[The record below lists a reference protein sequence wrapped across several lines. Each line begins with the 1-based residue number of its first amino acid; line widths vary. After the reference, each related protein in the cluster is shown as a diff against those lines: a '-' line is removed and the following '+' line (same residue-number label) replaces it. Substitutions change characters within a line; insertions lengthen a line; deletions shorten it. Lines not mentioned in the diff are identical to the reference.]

1 LHSSAKPL
9 TLFNNTHNN
18 CTCINN
24 ARKKKHVGRHPS
36 EHTNTTV
43 LNAQQDPIVDNISY
57 TQFHTSTAPRAKD
70 YYEILGVAKGAS
82 KSEIKKAYYA
92 LAKQYH
98 PDTNK
103 SQDAHK
109 KFTDISQAYEVLS
122 DDEKRKT
129 YDAYG
134 SQAFEGNA
142 AGANGGPGGGFGG
155 FGGGFPGGGFG
166 GFTSPE
172 EIFRKIQEEFG
183 GGFGSMFDEQP
194 GGGGSKKGN
203 NIEVGINLSF
213 MEAITGCEKELRYKA
228 KSTCKTCDGTGAK
241 PGTRVSG
248 CTSCGGSGVEVVS
261 MGFMG
266 MQRTCRKCKGEGVV
280 VEQPCGVCKGTGV
293 KEDMKTLRVKIPAGI
308 DQGNNIRLKGQGDA
322 GPKGGQPGHL
332 YLLVNITPHELFRRE
347 GLDVH
352 IDVPLPVSVA
362 ILGGTVR
369 VPTLTGEV
377 DVKVP
382 PGIQNGEKR
391 VLRGRGAAK
400 PGGDTG
406 SQFINF
412 KVQIPKKLSDKQK
425 QLIEEFAKE
434 ETLEAQHDTSS
445 GFWHNTFQ
453 KMRDYWKGN

>member
-1 LHSSAKPL
+1 MLNDAYCHLFPFLVIATNLHV
-9 TLFNNTHNN
+9 FY
-18 CTCINN
+18 
-24 ARKKKHVGRHPS
+24 
-36 EHTNTTV
+36 
-43 LNAQQDPIVDNISY
+43 IS
-57 TQFHTSTAPRAKD
+57 APRAKD

-213 MEAITGCEKELRYKA
+213 MEAITGCEKEVRALNFLLWQA
-228 KSTCKTCDGTGAK
+228 VDLNF
-241 PGTRVSG
+241 P
-248 CTSCGGSGVEVVS
+248 
-261 MGFMG
+261 
-266 MQRTCRKCKGEGVV
+266 RTAPL
-280 VEQPCGVCKGTGV
+280 QS
-293 KEDMKTLRVKIPAGI
+293 
-308 DQGNNIRLKGQGDA
+308 Q
-322 GPKGGQPGHL
+322 
-332 YLLVNITPHELFRRE
+332 VN
-347 GLDVH
+347 V
-352 IDVPLPVSVA
+352 
-362 ILGGTVR
+362 
-369 VPTLTGEV
+369 
-377 DVKVP
+377 
-382 PGIQNGEKR
+382 
-391 VLRGRGAAK
+391 
-400 PGGDTG
+400 
-406 SQFINF
+406 
-412 KVQIPKKLSDKQK
+412 
-425 QLIEEFAKE
+425 
-434 ETLEAQHDTSS
+434 
-445 GFWHNTFQ
+445 
-453 KMRDYWKGN
+453 